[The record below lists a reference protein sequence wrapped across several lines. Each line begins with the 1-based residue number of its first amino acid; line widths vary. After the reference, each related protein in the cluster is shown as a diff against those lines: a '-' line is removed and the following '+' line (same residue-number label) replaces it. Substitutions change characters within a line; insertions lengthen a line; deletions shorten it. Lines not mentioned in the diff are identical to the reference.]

1 MKCTKCHVT
10 SSSEQNVQIPAQD
23 IVHICHGYQSN
34 IKKKRLVSCPDQ
46 TKRHFFNEVS
56 SGFEISGCSFS
67 SLSAA
72 GLTASVARKRKLAA
86 PIHPSHPLIPHLV
99 QCSSSQGVDV
109 ATIYLLEE
117 PEKSRAEQN
126 HWWVNRV

>member
-1 MKCTKCHVT
+1 MHEMSCDVILGTKCANPSPRYRPYLSWV
-10 SSSEQNVQIPAQD
+10 S
-23 IVHICHGYQSN
+23 
-34 IKKKRLVSCPDQ
+34 IKHFKKRLVSCPDQ

-126 HWWVNRV
+126 H